1 MTIAIAT
8 PRASEGAATA
18 ESCARAE
25 VGAFTRASKQIASA
39 MGSSDP
45 ESLTRRDAR
54 ADRVESM
61 VARGTL
67 VTLAWMTAMAIG
79 CPQPGDEV
87 GDDEVGD
94 AGEVGSASGSES
106 DGEGGV
112 EPGGDDLRAPDDS
125 TPESESDESESDGN
139 DDDESDDPTDTSA
152 DGDETD
158 TGDTSECWD
167 LDSADGILP
176 ILVEGNTL
184 GASDDALG
192 SCGQFAAPDFTF
204 GFEAPFAG
212 EFVFDTTGSSFDTVL
227 YVQQGACGDELACN
241 DDFIGLRSR
250 LVLELDAGEQVSV
263 VVDGIDGGAA
273 GPFVLR
279 IDEYVAPTCTATPIP
294 GALPKVVLGNTLD
307 ALDEHAGGCGGAG
320 SPDHLYRFVAPG
332 PGLYRI
338 HTLGSAFDTVLYAW
352 SECDGPELACSDD
365 ANLELQSELFVEL
378 AAGQAI
384 YVIVDGL
391 AGAAGAY
398 QLNVELAG

>member
-1 MTIAIAT
+1 
-8 PRASEGAATA
+8 
-18 ESCARAE
+18 
-25 VGAFTRASKQIASA
+25 
-39 MGSSDP
+39 
-45 ESLTRRDAR
+45 
-54 ADRVESM
+54 M
-61 VARGTL
+61 VDRGTL
-67 VTLAWMTAMAIG
+67 VTLAWMTSMLLG
-79 CPQPGDEV
+79 CPQPGDEG

-94 AGEVGSASGSES
+94 AGEAGGSSGSDSE
-106 DGEGGV
+106 GEGGV
-112 EPGGDDLRAPDDS
+112 TPGDDDLRAPDDS
-125 TPESESDESESDGN
+125 TPESESDEDDSESDE
-139 DDDESDDPTDTSA
+139 DDHESDTGTSDTSDTNDCWDLESA
-152 DGDETD
+152 DGV
-158 TGDTSECWD
+158 
-167 LDSADGILP
+167 LP
-176 ILVEGNTL
+176 IVVQGSTL

-192 SCGQFAAPDFTF
+192 SCGQFVAPDFTF
-204 GFEAPFAG
+204 GFEAPFDG
-212 EFVFDTTGSSFDTVL
+212 EFVFDTSGSSFDTVL
-227 YVQQGACGDELACN
+227 YVEEGVCGDELACN

-273 GPFVLR
+273 GPFSLR
-279 IDEYVAPTCTATPIP
+279 IDEYVAPTCTGTPIP
-294 GALPKVVLGNTLD
+294 GALPKVMLGNTSGG
-307 ALDEHAGGCGGAG
+307 LDEHAGGCGGAG

-378 AAGQAI
+378 AAGQTI